1 MWYVSG
7 NRDEEMFENADDFV
21 IERRNARNHIAFG
34 FGVHRC
40 LGLRGRCRSESGHRW
55 SEAIDPHWN
64 WSARRSSRG

>member
-40 LGLRGRCRSESGHRW
+40 LGLRGRCRSESGHR
-55 SEAIDPHWN
+55 ADI
-64 WSARRSSRG
+64 ARTSLE